1 MAYTYTPP
9 AAPRT
14 KPLDYAALVKRAEG
28 KDWSKPEPAY
38 EFSSGRKFDDT
49 GSNGG
54 PYRR

>member
-1 MAYTYTPP
+1 MAYTYTPLP
-9 AAPRT
+9 PVRT

-28 KDWSKPEPAY
+28 KNWGKPEPAY

-54 PYRR
+54 PYNR

>member
-1 MAYTYTPP
+1 MAYTYTPLP
-9 AAPRT
+9 PVRT

-28 KDWSKPEPAY
+28 KDWGKPEPAY
-38 EFSSGRKFDDT
+38 EWSNGRKFDDT